1 MQTTKEKSQKLAWH
15 TETRKVSDLV
25 PNEKN
30 PRRMS
35 EKQKSDLKKSLE
47 KFNLAEI
54 PAINTDNKI
63 VAGHMRVATLQALGR
78 GDEAIE
84 VRVPNRKLTDKEYNE
99 YLLRSNQNR
108 GDWDWEILASSFD
121 VDELINAGFDEE
133 LSFMFDDVMQLSED
147 GFDLEKA
154 LKEIDKPTTK
164 PGEIIKL
171 GNHVL
176 MCGDSTNPEDVAKLM
191 GENKTAFIF
200 SDPPYNIGLDYSKGI
215 STEGK
220 YKGSFSASKDRKSS
234 AAYREFVDAAVKNA
248 LGVAMKDA
256 HIFFW
261 CDENFVGKMQQIFEN
276 NGITNRRTCLW
287 IKNNF
292 NMTPQIA
299 FNKVYEPCVYGT
311 IGSPTLRKEIKNLNE
326 ILNQNVESGNQV
338 VDEIHEMINVWL
350 VKRDNAQDYE
360 HPTQKPITLCEK
372 PMKRCTK
379 PGDIVLDLFGGSG
392 STLIAAEQLNRRAFM
407 MEIDPVFCDVIKRW
421 YEKYIKR

>member
-1 MQTTKEKSQKLAWH
+1 MNATKEKTNRLVWH
-15 TETRKVSDLV
+15 TEQRKVSDLI

-30 PRRMS
+30 PRKMS
-35 EKQKSDLKKSLE
+35 EKQAEELKKSLE

-63 VAGHMRVATLQALGR
+63 VAGHMRVATLQLLGR
-78 GDEAIE
+78 GDETID
-84 VRVPNRKLTDKEYNE
+84 VRVPNRKLTDKEYRE

-108 GDWDWEILASSFD
+108 GDWDWDLLANNFD
-121 VDELINAGFDEE
+121 INELIGAGFDEE
-133 LSFMFDDVMQLSED
+133 LSFMFDDVMSLSED
-147 GFDLEKA
+147 GFDVEKA
-154 LKEIDKPTTK
+154 LKEITIPETK

-176 MCGDSTNPEDVAKLM
+176 MCGDSTKPEDVAKLM
-191 GENKTAFIF
+191 GGSKTSFIF

-220 YKGSFSASKDRKSS
+220 YKGAFTASKDKKSS
-234 AAYREFVDAAVKNA
+234 PDYRAFIDVSVKNA
-248 LGVAMKDA
+248 LGVSTKDA

-261 CDENFVGKMQQIFEN
+261 CDENFVGKMQETFEA
-276 NGITNRRTCLW
+276 NGIANRRTCLW

-292 NMTPQIA
+292 NMTPQVA

-311 IGSPTLRKEIKNLNE
+311 VGSPSLRKEIKNLNE

-338 VDEIHEMINVWL
+338 VDEIAEMINVWL
-350 VKRDNAQDYE
+350 VKRDNAQEYE

-379 PGDIVLDLFGGSG
+379 AGDIVLDLFGGSG
-392 STLIAAEQLNRRAFM
+392 STLIAAEQLNRRAYI
-407 MEIDPVFCDVIKRW
+407 MEVDPVFCDVIKRR
-421 YEKYIKR
+421 YNEFIKR